1 MRNFDSAEGTSG
13 DGVVS
18 TDLKIRDLIEFA
30 YRFSEIFLPPLSVV
44 SFLFFF
50 FFWHEIL
57 FVKGD
62 EVSWAENCNIF
73 SVLSILKYKPGKT
86 DDKFIT
92 S

>member
-44 SFLFFF
+44 SLLFFF
-50 FFWHEIL
+50 FFL
-57 FVKGD
+57 ARNFVRQGGRGFLGRKLQHFLSFKYI
-62 EVSWAENCNIF
+62 EVQARQNRR
-73 SVLSILKYKPGKT
+73 
-86 DDKFIT
+86 
-92 S
+92 

>member
-44 SFLFFF
+44 SFLFSFF
-50 FFWHEIL
+50 FFGTKFCSSRGTRFLGPKI
-57 FVKGD
+57 
-62 EVSWAENCNIF
+62 ATF
-73 SVLSILKYKPGKT
+73 SQ
-86 DDKFIT
+86 F
-92 S
+92 